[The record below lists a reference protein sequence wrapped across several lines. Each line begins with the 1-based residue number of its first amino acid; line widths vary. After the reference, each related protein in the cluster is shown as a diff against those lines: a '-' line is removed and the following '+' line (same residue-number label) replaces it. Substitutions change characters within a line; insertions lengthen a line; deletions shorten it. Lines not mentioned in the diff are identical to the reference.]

1 MKAIATD
8 NKGIKQCSVWDILQ
22 LFRCQVVSQTNIS
35 AFPLKLI
42 QRQQKACNVAWIKS
56 NQTTV
61 LSYSILAL
69 SKWSINVL
77 FCLCP
82 QCISMG
88 YKAWKA
94 QPLNGCVGPLLA
106 LCLAIWQGF
115 LAPSVSDQDFK
126 SM

>member
-1 MKAIATD
+1 MWDK
-8 NKGIKQCSVWDILQ
+8 VWLVG
-22 LFRCQVVSQTNIS
+22 CQPASQTNIS

-42 QRQQKACNVAWIKS
+42 PRQQKACNVAQIKS
-56 NQTTV
+56 NQAAV
-61 LSYSILAL
+61 LSYGILAL

-88 YKAWKA
+88 NKAWKA

-106 LCLAIWQGF
+106 WCLAIWQGF
-115 LAPSVSDQDFK
+115 LAPSVSDRDFK